1 VTDGLVVLVAWLE
14 LAAVVLV
21 LAALVLRRR

>member
-1 VTDGLVVLVAWLE
+1 MTDGLVVLVAWLE